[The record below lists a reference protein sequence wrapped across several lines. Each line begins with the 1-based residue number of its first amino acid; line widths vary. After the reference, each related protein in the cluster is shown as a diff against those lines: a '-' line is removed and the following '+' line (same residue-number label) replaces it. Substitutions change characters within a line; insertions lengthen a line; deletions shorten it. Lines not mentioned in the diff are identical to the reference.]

1 MAPDQGKDD
10 SVYDFL
16 YVDRKRIA
24 FYLSQ
29 FDDYGHLTQL
39 TRSISES
46 SETGGGVDLKIA
58 KIEGKEGEQTSLQ
71 KHYDTQ
77 WVAPLSFLDMAG
89 QRGMITRGLKNAAIG
104 KLVLTSGALH
114 IVNMRAFERTWDVI
128 SGPSSHT
135 APLGNRKQRR
145 AAGHLPSP
153 SDSDNM
159 GLKVLGS
166 LEQPVLMVAQA
177 GDVNLWSTL
186 DPDSLIGGSSGLN
199 LKHGERIAGDWH
211 VVSILDCYPD
221 SQIPA
226 DHTISRI
233 CGTEG
238 NDFGVQALNIWNEL
252 KIVLGR
258 PPQCFGVTPLLIM
271 RVIT

>member
-1 MAPDQGKDD
+1 MARDQEKDD

-39 TRSISES
+39 TRSVSES
-46 SETGGGVDLKIA
+46 SETGGGIDLKIA

-77 WVAPLSFLDMAG
+77 WVSPLSFLDKAG
-89 QRGMITRGLKNAAIG
+89 QRGMIARGLKNAALG

-114 IVNMRAFERTWDVI
+114 IINMRAFEKVWDVV
-128 SGPSSHT
+128 SAPS
-135 APLGNRKQRR
+135 APVPLTTRQQRR
-145 AAGHLPSP
+145 AAAYPPPMPDQDKL
-153 SDSDNM
+153 
-159 GLKVLGS
+159 GLKLFGS
-166 LEQPVLMVAQA
+166 IEQPVFMVAQA
-177 GDVNLWSTL
+177 DDANLWSTL
-186 DPDSLIGGSSGLN
+186 DPDSLTGGSSALN

-211 VVSILDCYPD
+211 VVSIVDCYPD
-221 SQIPA
+221 DQIPT

-238 NDFGVQALNIWNEL
+238 NDFGVQALNIWNEF
-252 KIVLGR
+252 KIILGR
-258 PPQCFGVTPLLIM
+258 PPRFFGVTPLLIM

>member
-1 MAPDQGKDD
+1 MARDQEKDD

-39 TRSISES
+39 TRSVSES
-46 SETGGGVDLKIA
+46 SETGGGIDLKIA

-77 WVAPLSFLDMAG
+77 WVAPLSFLDKAG
-89 QRGMITRGLKNAAIG
+89 QRGMIARGLKNAALG

-114 IVNMRAFERTWDVI
+114 IVNMRAFERVWDVV
-128 SGPSSHT
+128 SAAPN
-135 APLGNRKQRR
+135 APAPPLGNRQQRR
-145 AAGHLPSP
+145 ATGNQPP
-153 SDSDNM
+153 PNPGNT

-166 LEQPVLMVAQA
+166 LEQPVFMVAQA
-177 GDVNLWSTL
+177 DEANLWSTL
-186 DPDSLIGGSSGLN
+186 DPDSLIGGSSDLN

-211 VVSILDCYPD
+211 VVSIVDCYPD
-221 SQIPA
+221 SQIPT
-226 DHTISRI
+226 DHTISRS

-238 NDFGVQALNIWNEL
+238 NDFGVQALNIWHEL
-252 KIVLGR
+252 GLVLGR

-271 RVIT
+271 RVVT